1 MDYHVNFA
9 VIWRNMPELWY
20 GLGLDLYLA
29 LVSLAIGCV
38 IGLVAAFASVSK
50 TMAVRRVALGYV
62 TAVRNLPILVI
73 VLFVF
78 FALPQ
83 ISVALRLGKVTS
95 FVVSLSL
102 YAGAY
107 LAEVFRGGLLAVP
120 RGIVEAGMA
129 IGLRPL
135 QIKSTL
141 VFPIMM
147 RNALPSLGNNFIS
160 LFKDTSIASVIAVP
174 ELTYYATKINTETF
188 RVVEAWSTAAVLY
201 IATCYLIALV
211 LRLLEKRYAKM

>member
-1 MDYHVNFA
+1 MEYHVNFA

-20 GLGLDLYLA
+20 GLGLDLFLA
-29 LVSLAIGCV
+29 IVSLGIGTV
-38 IGLVAAFASVSK
+38 IGLVAAFASVAKNRLVSR
-50 TMAVRRVALGYV
+50 TALGYV
-62 TAVRNLPILVI
+62 TLVRNLPILVI

-83 ISVALRLGKVTS
+83 ASVSLRLDKQTS
-95 FVVSLSL
+95 FIVSLSV

-107 LAEVFRGGLLAVP
+107 LTEVFRGGLLAVP
-120 RGIVEAGMA
+120 KGVVEAGMA

-135 QIKSTL
+135 QIKRYI

-201 IATCYLIALV
+201 IATCYIIAFV
-211 LRLLEKRYAKM
+211 LRLLERRYSKM

>member
-1 MDYHVNFA
+1 MAYHLNFA
-9 VIWRNMPELWY
+9 VIWQNMPELWW
-20 GLGLDLYLA
+20 GLALDLYLA
-29 LVSLAIGCV
+29 FISLGIGCI

-50 TMAVRRVALGYV
+50 SGALRRIALGYV
-62 TAVRNLPILVI
+62 TLVRNLPILVI
-73 VLFVF
+73 VLLVY
-78 FALPQ
+78 FALPDV
-83 ISVALRLGKVTS
+83 SRLFRLDKITS
-95 FVVSLSL
+95 FVISLSL

-107 LAEVFRGGLLAVP
+107 LTEVFRGGLLAVP
-120 RGIVEAGMA
+120 KGVVEAGMA

-135 QIKSTL
+135 QIKRHL
-141 VFPIMM
+141 IFPIML

-211 LRLLEKRYAKM
+211 LRLVERRYARI

>member
-1 MDYHVNFA
+1 MAYHVDFA
-9 VIWRNMPELWY
+9 VIWRNMPELCW

-29 LVSLAIGCV
+29 LISLAIGCV

-50 TMAVRRVALGYV
+50 NGALRRVALGYV
-62 TAVRNLPILVI
+62 TLVRNLPILVI
-73 VLFVF
+73 VLFVY
-78 FALPQ
+78 FALPDV
-83 ISVALRLGKVTS
+83 SVLLRLGKITS
-95 FVVSLSL
+95 FVISLSL

-107 LAEVFRGGLLAVP
+107 LTEVFRGGLLAVP
-120 RGIVEAGMA
+120 RGVIEAGMA
-129 IGLRPL
+129 IGLRPS
-135 QIKSTL
+135 QIKAYL
-141 VFPIMM
+141 IFPIML

-201 IATCYLIALV
+201 IATCYLIALL
-211 LRLLEKRYAKM
+211 LRLVEKRYAKM